1 VSIDGGMSD
10 HLRTPLYDAQ
20 YDVIPVNRTNGGNAE
35 TNVVGKLCESGDII
49 GKHLTIPADLKR
61 GDLLAVKTTGAYHYS
76 MASNYNLMAAA
87 KDQLARLPVCFV
99 DVEGDGLSI
108 RDKRVNR

>member
-1 VSIDGGMSD
+1 VRSAHPRVAYTTLFRSKEIPGVSKYVSIDGGMSD

-61 GDLLAVKTTGAYHYS
+61 GDLLRSEEHTS
-76 MASNYNLMAAA
+76 ELQS
-87 KDQLARLPVCFV
+87 
-99 DVEGDGLSI
+99 
-108 RDKRVNR
+108 